1 MARKDVFANITNP
14 DGVRPERKA
23 TAGYATHGAS
33 RSMINS
39 LGELAEKAAKA
50 EQILQG
56 EAVVEVDPDQVD
68 NSFVSDR
75 LEEDELVFAQLVE
88 AIRERG
94 QDSPVLLR
102 PHPNAEGRYQIVFG
116 HRRVRAAKLLNRTV
130 RAVVKEVADIEHV
143 IAQGQENSAR
153 ENLSFIERAV
163 FAQRLIDLS
172 HQRQTIMLA
181 LSIDAPML
189 TRMLSVTGRVPAKM
203 STAIGAA
210 KNVGRDRWVELAQ
223 LIERP
228 ENRAKAVALI
238 VEERFKQSSSDAR
251 FELVLAELKKARK
264 APKRASQASTWS
276 PEDGSVVAEY
286 KNTGKSYSL
295 SLKAKD
301 AGKFGQFLSANLER
315 LYEEYRQNE
324 KQRGD

>member
-1 MARKDVFANITNP
+1 MARKDVFANITNA
-14 DGVRPERKA
+14 DVAKPERKA
-23 TAGYATHGAS
+23 TPGYATRGAS
-33 RSMINS
+33 RSMISS

-56 EAVVEVDPDQVD
+56 EAVVEIDPEEIDG
-68 NSFVSDR
+68 SFVSDR
-75 LEEDELVFAQLVE
+75 LEDDELAFAQLLE

-102 PHPNAEGRYQIVFG
+102 PHPDTEARYQVVFG
-116 HRRVRAAKLLNRTV
+116 HRRVRAAKLLSRTV
-130 RAVVKEVADIEHV
+130 RAVVKEVADVDHV

-163 FAQRLIDLS
+163 FSQRLIDLGY
-172 HQRQTIMLA
+172 QRPTIMLA

-189 TRMLSVTGRVPAKM
+189 TRMLSVTGRVPARV

-210 KNVGRDRWVELAQ
+210 KNVGRDRWLELAQ

-228 ENRAKAVALI
+228 ENRAKVDALVA
-238 VEERFKQSSSDAR
+238 EEQFKQSSSDDR
-251 FELVLAELKKARK
+251 FERILAELKKVKK
-264 APKRASQASTWS
+264 APKRLSQANTWT
-276 PEDGSVVAEY
+276 PDDGSVVAEY
-286 KNTGKSYSL
+286 KNSGRGFSL
-295 SLKAKD
+295 SLRAKE
-301 AGKFGQFLSANLER
+301 AGKFGQFLSVNLER
-315 LYEEYRQNE
+315 LFEEYRENE